1 MEFLSAFHP
10 KVVHFPIAFLL
21 GYFLFELLGIILKK
35 EFLSKAAHLLLFLG
49 VLGAVA
55 AVLTG
60 REAQEA
66 FDYWNK
72 QSGELMETHEMYAN
86 LTLWYFAALL
96 VLRTFVAFKKKF
108 VGIVQYVILVLAMV
122 GVYFV
127 FQTGEHGGK
136 MVYEHGV
143 GTQYKIKQ
151 MESE

>member
-1 MEFLSAFHP
+1 MEFLSVIHP
-10 KVVHFPIAFLL
+10 KIVHFPIAFLL
-21 GYFLFELLGIILKK
+21 GYFLFEALGIIFKK

-49 VLGAVA
+49 VLGALA
-55 AVLTG
+55 AVLSG
-60 REAQEA
+60 HQAEEA
-66 FDYWNK
+66 FEYWNK
-72 QSGELMETHEMYAN
+72 QSGELMEEHEFYAN
-86 LTLWYFAALL
+86 ITLWYFAALL
-96 VLRTFVAFKKKF
+96 VLRTFVTLRKKF
-108 VGIVQYVILVLAMV
+108 VGMVQYVIVVLALV

>member
-1 MEFLSAFHP
+1 LFEFL
-10 KVVHFPIAFLL
+10 
-21 GYFLFELLGIILKK
+21 GIVLKK
-35 EFLSKAAHLLLFLG
+35 DFLSKAAHLLLFLG

-60 REAQEA
+60 RAAEEA
-66 FDYWNK
+66 FEYWNK
-72 QSGELMETHEMYAN
+72 QSGELMEEHELYAN

-96 VLRTFVAFKKKF
+96 VLRTFIAFKKKF
-108 VGIVQYVILVLAMV
+108 IGMVRYVILLLALV

-127 FQTGEHGGK
+127 YQTGEYGGK
-136 MVYEHGV
+136 MVYEHGI